1 MRRLIVGVLTL
12 LALGAF
18 ATASMAQPPRA
29 LEVARTSPGPTATA
43 APGVPGLASD
53 STSSPASPTAVAY
66 EIDEA
71 ALSAQLNAALA
82 GRSLGETPL
91 GTASAEEM
99 AVYLRDDQLLINGTV
114 QAGQVRL
121 PMTLAATA
129 AVQGGHVLVQVRGA
143 ELGNVPVPEAVR
155 RELEQRLQDQV
166 DQSLANW
173 RLAVQSV
180 HIGDGKLAVAGTWS
194 ER

>member
-1 MRRLIVGVLTL
+1 
-12 LALGAF
+12 
-18 ATASMAQPPRA
+18 
-29 LEVARTSPGPTATA
+29 EVKG
-43 APGVPGLASD
+43 GM
-53 STSSPASPTAVAY
+53 
-66 EIDEA
+66 
-71 ALSAQLNAALA
+71 A
-82 GRSLGETPL
+82 GRWVGEARLGS
-91 GTASAEEM
+91 GSGEEI

>member
-1 MRRLIVGVLTL
+1 MRRVIVGALTL

-18 ATASMAQPPRA
+18 ATASMAQPLRA
-29 LEVARTSPGPTATA
+29 LAVAIASPGPTATA

-53 STSSPASPTAVAY
+53 PTSSPGSPTAVAF
-66 EIDEA
+66 EVDEA

-143 ELGNVPVPEAVR
+143 ELGNLPVPEGVR
-155 RELEQRLQDQV
+155 HELEQRLQDQV
-166 DQSLANW
+166 DQSLANL

-180 HIGDGKLAVAGTWS
+180 HIGEGKLAVVGTWS